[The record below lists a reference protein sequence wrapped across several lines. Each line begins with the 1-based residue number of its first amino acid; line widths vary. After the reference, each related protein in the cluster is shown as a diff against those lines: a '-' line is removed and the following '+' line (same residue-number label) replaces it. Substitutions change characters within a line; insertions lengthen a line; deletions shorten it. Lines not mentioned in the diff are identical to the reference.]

1 MLEYSLNIIG
11 SEWIMIIFVA
21 LILLLGT
28 NRFPEAAKKIGK
40 MVGEFNKAKNEIQ
53 NEMKDVKNENIEIS
67 GPVKNERE
75 KLEIM
80 AKTIGIDS
88 DKMVK
93 KAKGLNRPFNNEKDR
108 KFFLENIKGVDK
120 VFIFN
125 SHKLLKEKL
134 KKLKPDIMIVGAEYK
149 DKKVIGDEHAKELK
163 FFEKIDGYSTTKII
177 QDIIDRG

>member
-11 SEWIMIIFVA
+11 SEWMIIIFVA

-53 NEMKDVKNENIEIS
+53 NEMKDVANENIEIS

-80 AKTIGIDS
+80 AKTIGIDFKKKTDDELRTEIAS
-88 DKMVK
+88 KIGQKEIDKQS
-93 KAKGLNRPFNNEKDR
+93 R
-108 KFFLENIKGVDK
+108 
-120 VFIFN
+120 
-125 SHKLLKEKL
+125 
-134 KKLKPDIMIVGAEYK
+134 
-149 DKKVIGDEHAKELK
+149 
-163 FFEKIDGYSTTKII
+163 
-177 QDIIDRG
+177 

>member
-11 SEWIMIIFVA
+11 SEWMIIIFVA

-40 MVGEFNKAKNEIQ
+40 IVGEFNKAKNEIQ
-53 NEMKDVKNENIEIS
+53 NEMKDVTNENIEIS

-88 DKMVK
+88 KKKTDDELRTEIASKIGQKEMDKQS
-93 KAKGLNRPFNNEKDR
+93 R
-108 KFFLENIKGVDK
+108 
-120 VFIFN
+120 
-125 SHKLLKEKL
+125 
-134 KKLKPDIMIVGAEYK
+134 
-149 DKKVIGDEHAKELK
+149 
-163 FFEKIDGYSTTKII
+163 
-177 QDIIDRG
+177 

>member
-11 SEWIMIIFVA
+11 SEWMIIIFVA

-40 MVGEFNKAKNEIQ
+40 IVGEFNKAKNEIQ
-53 NEMKDVKNENIEIS
+53 NEMKDVVNENIEIS

-88 DKMVK
+88 KKKTDGELRTEIASKIGQREIDK
-93 KAKGLNRPFNNEKDR
+93 
-108 KFFLENIKGVDK
+108 
-120 VFIFN
+120 
-125 SHKLLKEKL
+125 
-134 KKLKPDIMIVGAEYK
+134 
-149 DKKVIGDEHAKELK
+149 
-163 FFEKIDGYSTTKII
+163 
-177 QDIIDRG
+177 Q

>member
-11 SEWIMIIFVA
+11 SEWMIIIFVA

-40 MVGEFNKAKNEIQ
+40 IVGEFNKAKNEIQ
-53 NEMKDVKNENIEIS
+53 NEMKDVANENIEIS

-88 DKMVK
+88 K
-93 KAKGLNRPFNNEKDR
+93 KKTDDDLRTE
-108 KFFLENIKGVDK
+108 IT
-120 VFIFN
+120 
-125 SHKLLKEKL
+125 
-134 KKLKPDIMIVGAEYK
+134 KK
-149 DKKVIGDEHAKELK
+149 IGQREIGKQSK
-163 FFEKIDGYSTTKII
+163 
-177 QDIIDRG
+177 

>member
-11 SEWIMIIFVA
+11 SEWMIIIFVA

-40 MVGEFNKAKNEIQ
+40 IVGEFNKAKNEIQ
-53 NEMKDVKNENIEIS
+53 NEMKDVANENIEIS

-88 DKMVK
+88 K
-93 KAKGLNRPFNNEKDR
+93 KKTDDELRIEIASKIGQKEMEKQSR
-108 KFFLENIKGVDK
+108 
-120 VFIFN
+120 
-125 SHKLLKEKL
+125 
-134 KKLKPDIMIVGAEYK
+134 
-149 DKKVIGDEHAKELK
+149 
-163 FFEKIDGYSTTKII
+163 
-177 QDIIDRG
+177 

>member
-11 SEWIMIIFVA
+11 SEWMIIIFVA

-75 KLEIM
+75 KLDVM
-80 AKTIGIDS
+80 AKTIGINS
-88 DKMVK
+88 DKK
-93 KAKGLNRPFNNEKDR
+93 TDDELRTEISSKIGQKE
-108 KFFLENIKGVDK
+108 IDK
-120 VFIFN
+120 
-125 SHKLLKEKL
+125 
-134 KKLKPDIMIVGAEYK
+134 
-149 DKKVIGDEHAKELK
+149 
-163 FFEKIDGYSTTKII
+163 
-177 QDIIDRG
+177 Q

>member
-11 SEWIMIIFVA
+11 SEWMIIIFVA

-53 NEMKDVKNENIEIS
+53 NEMKDVANENIEIS

-88 DKMVK
+88 KKKTDDDLRTEITNKIGQREIDKQSK
-93 KAKGLNRPFNNEKDR
+93 
-108 KFFLENIKGVDK
+108 
-120 VFIFN
+120 
-125 SHKLLKEKL
+125 
-134 KKLKPDIMIVGAEYK
+134 
-149 DKKVIGDEHAKELK
+149 
-163 FFEKIDGYSTTKII
+163 
-177 QDIIDRG
+177 

>member
-11 SEWIMIIFVA
+11 SEWMIIIFVA

-40 MVGEFNKAKNEIQ
+40 IVGEFNKAKNEIQ
-53 NEMKDVKNENIEIS
+53 NEMKDVTNENIEIS

-88 DKMVK
+88 KKKTDDDLRTEITRKIGQREIDKQSK
-93 KAKGLNRPFNNEKDR
+93 
-108 KFFLENIKGVDK
+108 
-120 VFIFN
+120 
-125 SHKLLKEKL
+125 
-134 KKLKPDIMIVGAEYK
+134 
-149 DKKVIGDEHAKELK
+149 
-163 FFEKIDGYSTTKII
+163 
-177 QDIIDRG
+177 

>member
-11 SEWIMIIFVA
+11 SEWMIIIFVA

-53 NEMKDVKNENIEIS
+53 NEMKDVAKDNIEIS
-67 GPVKNERE
+67 GPVKNERQ

-88 DKMVK
+88 K
-93 KAKGLNRPFNNEKDR
+93 KKTDDELRTEIASK
-108 KFFLENIKGVDK
+108 
-120 VFIFN
+120 
-125 SHKLLKEKL
+125 
-134 KKLKPDIMIVGAEYK
+134 
-149 DKKVIGDEHAKELK
+149 IGQRETNKQSK
-163 FFEKIDGYSTTKII
+163 
-177 QDIIDRG
+177 

>member
-11 SEWIMIIFVA
+11 SEWMIIIFVA

-40 MVGEFNKAKNEIQ
+40 IVGEFNKAKNAIQ
-53 NEMKDVKNENIEIS
+53 NEMKDVANEYIAIS

-88 DKMVK
+88 KKKTDDDLRTEITRKIGQREIDKQSK
-93 KAKGLNRPFNNEKDR
+93 
-108 KFFLENIKGVDK
+108 
-120 VFIFN
+120 
-125 SHKLLKEKL
+125 
-134 KKLKPDIMIVGAEYK
+134 
-149 DKKVIGDEHAKELK
+149 
-163 FFEKIDGYSTTKII
+163 
-177 QDIIDRG
+177 

>member
-11 SEWIMIIFVA
+11 SEWMIIIFVA

-40 MVGEFNKAKNEIQ
+40 IVGEFNKAKNEIQ
-53 NEMKDVKNENIEIS
+53 NEMKDVANENIEIS

-88 DKMVK
+88 K
-93 KAKGLNRPFNNEKDR
+93 KKTDDELRTEIASKIGQKEMEK
-108 KFFLENIKGVDK
+108 
-120 VFIFN
+120 
-125 SHKLLKEKL
+125 
-134 KKLKPDIMIVGAEYK
+134 
-149 DKKVIGDEHAKELK
+149 
-163 FFEKIDGYSTTKII
+163 
-177 QDIIDRG
+177 